1 MTIEFRN
8 MIRTNH
14 PKNVFELK
22 LLKQKLIHKIE
33 MREEVL
39 ESGIIKL
46 RYSFSGLVK
55 STARSYS
62 KRLAIYMLLRLIY
75 PKQHNQ

>member
-1 MTIEFRN
+1 MTIELRN
-8 MIRTNH
+8 MKRTSH

-39 ESGIIKL
+39 DSEITKL

-55 STARSYS
+55 STARIYS
-62 KRLAIYMLLRLIY
+62 QRLAIYMLFHLIY